1 MLHESIHDVYTY
13 IVYHLYIYNT
23 DLFMNDVS
31 YQRWTSY
38 YRYNVEKNDMSA
50 YHQEQKQVSIDND
63 KKADCVNL
71 ECQGTRD

>member
-50 YHQEQKQVSIDND
+50 YVGGTKFKSIMKNRN
-63 KKADCVNL
+63 KFRL
-71 ECQGTRD
+71 TMTRRQTV